1 MIVYC
6 AGAIKGDVSYQNYYK
21 EIISIVKS
29 FNHTAISELN
39 KEFKEQQVISDKQI
53 YERDINWLKESDIM
67 IAEVSGPSLGV
78 GYEIAYALNVI
89 KIPVLAL
96 LYTGVKKISS
106 IIAGCTSELFIL
118 QEYGNADEMK
128 KSIEDFL
135 FKYQPK

>member
-6 AGAIKGDVSYQNYYK
+6 AGAIKGDITYQSYYK

-39 KEFKEQQVISDKQI
+39 KEFKESEVISDKQI

-96 LYTGVKKISS
+96 LYTGVKKVSS
-106 IIAGCTSELFIL
+106 IIAGCTSELFIIR
-118 QEYGNADEMK
+118 EYGSPDEMQK
-128 KSIEDFL
+128 HIEEFL
-135 FKYQPK
+135 FKYQP

>member
-6 AGAIKGDVSYQNYYK
+6 AGAIKGDISYQNYYK

-29 FNHTAISELN
+29 FDHTAISDLN
-39 KEFKEQQVISDKQI
+39 KEFKEQEAISDKQI

-96 LYTGVKKISS
+96 LHSGVRRISA
-106 IIAGCTSELFIL
+106 IIAGCTSDLIIL
-118 QEYGNADEMK
+118 KEYNNPEQIRAH
-128 KSIEDFL
+128 IEEFL
-135 FKYQPK
+135 IKYQS